1 MRCVASKLLS
11 MLTLDNY
18 NYIIFHMRLRSEIS
32 ITESIS
38 SCSVE
43 SLKDKLATI
52 KPFLEVLDVNF
63 DVQKSRVTVLNRR

>member
-1 MRCVASKLLS
+1 MRCVASKLLT

-18 NYIIFHMRLRSEIS
+18 NYIIFHMRLRSEIF

-38 SCSVE
+38 SCSVK

-52 KPFLEVLDVNF
+52 KPFLEVLDVYI
-63 DVQKSRVTVLNRR
+63 DVQQSCITILNRR